1 MSTIF
6 SATAAAQGI
15 PGRSFVNGTA
25 ATLNRWWAAYLT
37 WRLERAT
44 INTLSSL
51 NDRELKDIG
60 LDRSEIM
67 RAVKGRVARERVF
80 NSLLINTSLQGNV
93 S

>member
-6 SATAAAQGI
+6 SAPAAARGI
-15 PGRSFVNGTA
+15 PGRSFVNRTA
-25 ATLNRWWAAYLT
+25 ATLNCWWAAYLT
-37 WRLERAT
+37 WRLERAA

-51 NDRELKDIG
+51 NDRELKDMG

>member
-6 SATAAAQGI
+6 SAPAAARGI
-15 PGRSFVNGTA
+15 PGRSFVNRTA

-37 WRLERAT
+37 WRLERAA

>member
-6 SATAAAQGI
+6 GATAAARGI
-15 PGRSFVNGTA
+15 TGRSRVNGTA
-25 ATLNRWWAAYLT
+25 ATLNRWWAAYVT
-37 WRLERAT
+37 WRLERAA

-51 NDRELKDIG
+51 NDRELKDMG

-67 RAVKGRVARERVF
+67 GAVKGRVARERVF